1 MLKQNVA
8 PVLMKALK
16 LCAAAANKS
25 VVYRRRLHVN
35 AVKGQMG
42 NERLAKL
49 QPSDNSLFGKKV
61 SSLVKSMTD
70 NVKVN
75 QLLWLTSEF

>member
-8 PVLMKALK
+8 PVLMQALK

-25 VVYRRRLHVN
+25 VVYRRMLHVN

-42 NERLAKL
+42 KERLAKL